1 MEQAQR
7 YVAVVGAGPAG
18 LYAARKLAAAGVK
31 VALLNRDIKPGGLA
45 EYGIYHDKH
54 RMKNGL
60 RRQFRKILQEANI
73 AYFGNVTIGENGN
86 LTLDDLRQMG
96 FDAILVTVGAQG
108 TKWLGLEGENL
119 KGVYHAKDIVYHYNQ
134 LPPYSRMEFFIGRR
148 AALIGVGNVMV
159 DIAHWLTHDRKID
172 AVTAVARRGPA
183 EVKFDKAEFAHI
195 ATYLDLEAFEAEM
208 ERVRPRMEA
217 VGQDVEAARRF
228 ILSALEKADPPVSET
243 RFSFAFLSSPKRILG
258 DEAGRVRALEVEDTA
273 LELKEN
279 GETRAVRLGTTR
291 TLEVDTVIFCIGDR
305 VDERFGLPVAWNEFV
320 KNPEPRF
327 PVDGISY
334 EAYDPQREAP
344 IEGVFVAGW
353 ARKAS
358 YGLVGMARQDGERG
372 ARAVL
377 EYLKT
382 RPPSSGDPLAAL
394 ESRLQEAS
402 QPVISKAD
410 WLRLTEIEEAEAKKR
425 GLPTFK
431 FGTNEEMLAAL
442 GTG

>member
-1 MEQAQR
+1 MEATQR

-45 EYGIYHDKH
+45 EYGIYHNKY

-60 RRQFRKILQEANI
+60 RKQFRKILQNTNI
-73 AYFGNVTIGENGN
+73 AYFGNLTVGENGH
-86 LTLDDLRQMG
+86 LTLDDLRHMG

-108 TKWLGLEGENL
+108 TKWLGLEGEDL

-134 LPPYSRMEFFIGRR
+134 LPPYSQKEFFIGRR

-159 DIAHWLTHDRKID
+159 DIARWLTRDLKID
-172 AVTAVARRGPA
+172 SVIAVARRGPA
-183 EVKFDKAEFAHI
+183 EVKFDKAEFVHI
-195 ATYLDLEAFEAEM
+195 AANLDLEAFEAEM
-208 ERVRPRMEA
+208 ERVRARMEA
-217 VGQDVEAARRF
+217 VGQDVEAARQF
-228 ILSALEKADPPVSET
+228 ILSALEKADPSVSDT
-243 RFSFAFLSSPKRILG
+243 RFSFAFLSSPKRLLG
-258 DEAGRVRALEVEDTA
+258 DAEGRVHALEVEDTA
-273 LELKEN
+273 LELREN
-279 GETRAVRLGTTR
+279 GDTKAVRLGTTR
-291 TLEVDTVIFCIGDR
+291 LLDVDTVIFCIGDR
-305 VDERFGLPVAWNEFV
+305 VDEHFGLPVEWNEFV

-334 EAYDPQREAP
+334 EAYDPEKKAP

-372 ARAVL
+372 AQAVL
-377 EYLKT
+377 QYLET
-382 RPPSSGDPLAAL
+382 LPPKSGDPLAAL
-394 ESRLQEAS
+394 ENHLRALP
-402 QPVISKAD
+402 QPVISKDD
-410 WLRLTEIEEAEAKKR
+410 WLHLTEIEQAEAEKR
-425 GLPTFK
+425 GLPAFK

-442 GTG
+442 GKG